1 MFKISNEERKV
12 ILDYMS
18 KRPYA
23 EVYTMVAMIQVVW
36 TPVAVSLNH
45 WVQLNHTMRRTHPTS
60 AQLALTH

>member
-23 EVYTMVAMIQVVW
+23 EVYTMVAMI
-36 TPVAVSLNH
+36 VSLKPLEEEKDKPKK
-45 WVQLNHTMRRTHPTS
+45 VVM
-60 AQLALTH
+60 

>member
-23 EVYTMVAMIQVVW
+23 EVYTMVAMI
-36 TPVAVSLNH
+36 VSLTPIEEEKKDKPKK
-45 WVQLNHTMRRTHPTS
+45 VVM
-60 AQLALTH
+60 

>member
-23 EVYTMVAMIQVVW
+23 EVYTMVAMI
-36 TPVAVSLNH
+36 VSLKPLEEEKKDKPKKF
-45 WVQLNHTMRRTHPTS
+45 VM
-60 AQLALTH
+60 

>member
-23 EVYTMVAMIQVVW
+23 EVYTMVAMI
-36 TPVAVSLNH
+36 VSLKPIEEEKKDKPKKL
-45 WVQLNHTMRRTHPTS
+45 VM
-60 AQLALTH
+60 

>member
-23 EVYTMVAMIQVVW
+23 EVYTMVAMI
-36 TPVAVSLNH
+36 VSLKPIEEEKKDKPKKEEKN
-45 WVQLNHTMRRTHPTS
+45 
-60 AQLALTH
+60 

>member
-23 EVYTMVAMIQVVW
+23 EVYTMVAMI
-36 TPVAVSLNH
+36 VSLKPLEKEEKDKPKK
-45 WVQLNHTMRRTHPTS
+45 VVM
-60 AQLALTH
+60 